1 MANHLHRFRHL
12 LVGSGLALA
21 LGLACSSPDS
31 GDGGSDGGSDSG
43 KGSGGRSSS
52 GTGAAGNSDDGDS
65 GSGSGSTGSG
75 SGGKLSGTGGASGDS
90 SCGISS
96 EGLGGRQEITPAFES
111 CAESSNQAEVVPA
124 DVFILVDQSISME
137 DNRVNPADPSSPT
150 RWEAL
155 TTAIKAFI
163 ESPSSEGLRV
173 GLQYFGLTKN
183 GAVLCDPE
191 DYNGADVEIGELP
204 GNAEA
209 LLDSLDAHFPSSS
222 TPSVPAL
229 EGALRHAKAWALE
242 HPDRPVVVVF
252 ATDGYP
258 TECERN
264 SIPELQA
271 VAAEY
276 AQGTPRI
283 PTFVVGIGQVSNL
296 KLVAQAG
303 GTQKAFFVAD
313 CPTAVEDLTVMLERI
328 ASSPAICEYQLP
340 ELQEGEFLD
349 KSKINLAYYPDKG
362 VGGEALRQVSGE
374 AACGD
379 GWHFDDNARPT
390 KVIACPETCRRLGG
404 GTVDLVVGCE
414 TLTLK

>member
-1 MANHLHRFRHL
+1 MANHLHRIRHL

-21 LGLACSSPDS
+21 LGLACGSPDS
-31 GDGGSDGGSDSG
+31 ADGGSDSGADSG

-52 GTGAAGNSDDGDS
+52 GTGAQGSSDDGDGGPS
-65 GSGSGSTGSG
+65 AG
-75 SGGKLSGTGGASGDS
+75 SGGKSSSATGGASGDS
-90 SCGISS
+90 SCGISQNM
-96 EGLGGRQEITPAFES
+96 GGRQEITPAFES
-111 CAESSNQAEVVPA
+111 CAESSNPAAAVPA
-124 DVFILVDQSISME
+124 DVFILVDQSVSMD

-155 TTAIKAFI
+155 TTALKAFI
-163 ESPSSEGLRV
+163 ESPRSEGLRV
-173 GLQYFGLTKN
+173 GLQYFGLMKN

-204 GNAEA
+204 DNAGE

-229 EGALRHAKAWALE
+229 EGALMHAKAWALE
-242 HPDRPVVVVF
+242 HPERPVVVVF

-258 TECERN
+258 TECERS
-264 SIPELQA
+264 SIPDLQA

-313 CPTAVEDLTVMLERI
+313 CPTAVEDLTTMLERI

-340 ELQEGEFLD
+340 ELREGEFLD
-349 KSKINLAYYPDKG
+349 KSKINLVYYPDKG

-374 AACGD
+374 LACGD
-379 GWHFDDNARPT
+379 GWYFDDPERPT
-390 KVIACPETCRRLGG
+390 KVIACPETCPRLGG
-404 GTVDLVVGCE
+404 GTVDVVVGCE
-414 TLTLK
+414 TLTIK